1 MLTFTVDFSIHSD
14 DIDKP
19 SWRPTNWDEYHRF
32 WTLIWPLTVFKNSKI
47 QIFKNM
53 TGAACW
59 IFTVD
64 FSTHSGDR
72 QTLLVSNRSGHVPH
86 ILNVNMTVKPIT
98 VTCDS
103 KFQYFE
109 IFQILEIG
117 NHEND
122 DYDLWISY
130 VMYMSVSLGPQ
141 RHISVNRSLERLLN
155 AFRSRFRD

>member
-1 MLTFTVDFSIHSD
+1 MFSTPRCTEGWGSYDRGIRLTFDIDCSIHRGD
-14 DIDKP
+14 VDQP
-19 SWRPTNWDEYHRF
+19 SWSPDDWEVFWRF
-32 WTLIWPLTVFKNSKI
+32 WTLIWPLTAFKNSKI

-109 IFQILEIG
+109 IFQILEIMKMMIMTYE
-117 NHEND
+117 H
-122 DYDLWISY
+122 
-130 VMYMSVSLGPQ
+130 
-141 RHISVNRSLERLLN
+141 HIWCIWVFL
-155 AFRSRFRD
+155 